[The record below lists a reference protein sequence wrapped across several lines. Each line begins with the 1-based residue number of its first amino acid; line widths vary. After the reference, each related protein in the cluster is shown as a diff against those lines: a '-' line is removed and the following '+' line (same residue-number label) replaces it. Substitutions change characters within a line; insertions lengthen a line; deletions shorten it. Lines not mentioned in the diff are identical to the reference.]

1 MTDLPFEMSRTELET
16 VLKKF
21 RELKHDLNNTLA
33 VVMALSEL
41 AQRNPAHYEKLAK
54 AVLSRGPGV
63 VQSLQDFQ
71 KRIEE
76 KLKGRPIEDTATPGA
91 PAPTSGLL

>member
-1 MTDLPFEMSRTELET
+1 MTREELQA
-16 VLKKF
+16 LHDQF
-21 RELKHDLNNTLA
+21 REIKHNINNTLA

-54 AVLSRGPGV
+54 AVLQRGPEV

-71 KRIEE
+71 T
-76 KLKGRPIEDTATPGA
+76 KLTAKLQSGEPA
-91 PAPTSGLL
+91 PAQAAA